1 LNSSI
6 RTFRARSMA
15 EALAA
20 VKRELGPDA
29 VILGTRTL
37 SGGSLGGLVGRA
49 QVEIT
54 AGLPDLVTPA
64 PRVKTAAPANPTP
77 RDLPRQ
83 PTTAAPGP
91 ASATAADLSQRARTS
106 VPSTPPLPQDLYP
119 YYVRLVQ
126 QDVAEEL
133 AQRLLRQAAALPG
146 PGTPDQR
153 VRAALCDYIAKMVP
167 PTGGITVQPGAT
179 RRVALVGPSG
189 AGKSTTAAKL
199 AALFKLRRGRA
210 VGLLSLDM
218 HRLDAHVHLQ
228 RYAEVLGVPFAA
240 AQTINE
246 VKQALRTLGTLE
258 LLLVDTPGIAIR
270 EQARFARLAAL
281 LRAVRPDETHL
292 VLPAFLDPRVQERV
306 ARSFAPLQV
315 SRVILTRLDEAVG
328 LGVILNTIA
337 RLNLGVSYVATGQNV
352 PQDIEEACGSRVM
365 ELLLAHEA

>member
-1 LNSSI
+1 
-6 RTFRARSMA
+6 MA

-37 SGGSLGGLVGRA
+37 SGGRLGGLVGRA

-64 PRVKTAAPANPTP
+64 PRVKTAAPANLT
-77 RDLPRQ
+77 RQAAARQ
-83 PTTAAPGP
+83 PPATAPGS
-91 ASATAADLSQRARTS
+91 ASAAAADHSQLAGTP
-106 VPSTPPLPQDLYP
+106 VPPPPPLPQELYP

-133 AQRLLRQAAALPG
+133 AQQLLRQAAAQPG
-146 PGTPDQR
+146 PGTPSQR

-167 PTGGITVQPGAT
+167 PTGGIAVQPGAT
-179 RRVALVGPSG
+179 RRIALVGPSG
-189 AGKSTTAAKL
+189 AGKSTTTAKL
-199 AALFKLRRGRA
+199 AALFKLRRGRTVA
-210 VGLLSLDM
+210 LLSLDM

-240 AQTINE
+240 AQTIGE
-246 VKQALRTLGTLE
+246 VKQALRTLGTPE
-258 LLLVDTPGIAIR
+258 LLLIDTPGIAIR

-315 SRVILTRLDEAVG
+315 SRVILTRLDEAIG

-337 RLNLGVSYVATGQNV
+337 RLHIAVSYVATGQNV
-352 PQDIEEACGSRVM
+352 PQDIEEACGARVM
-365 ELLLAHEA
+365 ELLFADKA